1 MLRYEKETGRMISK
15 EDYISANL
23 GGLPN
28 PHMLADL
35 WEKMPSRYDSEADT
49 LHHIKRVNQ
58 FLLFAAQDLLK
69 RAMIHDNS
77 KLLEPEKSKFDEMTP
92 KLKGLTYGS
101 DEYKASLSE
110 LGVALK
116 HHYEHNSHH
125 PEHYPD
131 GVNGMDLLDLIEMFF
146 DWCAAGERHADGDI
160 YKSIENNKT
169 RFNLSDQLVDIQK
182 NTAERY
188 YRKNQTISIV

>member
-15 EDYISANL
+15 EDYVTANL

-28 PHMLADL
+28 PDMLADL
-35 WEKMPSRYDSEADT
+35 WEKMPAKYDSEADT

-58 FLLFAAQDLLK
+58 FLLFAAQDLLR
-69 RAMIHDNS
+69 RAMIHDDS
-77 KLLEPEKSKFDEMTP
+77 KLREPEKSKFDEMTP
-92 KLKGLTYGS
+92 KLKGMTYGS

-110 LGVALK
+110 LGVALN
-116 HHYEHNSHH
+116 HHYENNSHH
-125 PEHYPD
+125 PEHYRD

-146 DWCAAGERHADGDI
+146 DWCAATERHADGDI

-169 RFNLSDQLVDIQK
+169 RFNLSDQLADILK
-182 NTAERY
+182 NTADRY
-188 YRKNQTISIV
+188 YRKDKTQSIV